1 VSKRPSRADGTE
13 TEQHITEDI
22 LSRDARV
29 HAAVM
34 FGRGRFQNGVLV
46 QPKPDHVFDT
56 ADVEA
61 LASFRNTIWYV
72 LGSPAR
78 FFE

>member
-1 VSKRPSRADGTE
+1 
-13 TEQHITEDI
+13 
-22 LSRDARV
+22 
-29 HAAVM
+29 M